1 MPPVDQRLDAEP
13 DIEPDIEPA
22 ARTGTGPDEPAIE
35 HDEPATDSEAPDH
48 GLELEGLYRELGA
61 RLEGRHK
68 VEVIDG
74 RVVVREMPTADHAR
88 LVYHLLVQLI
98 PVVVERGWQLW
109 PDIALFLGPQMD
121 RYRPDVTVVPA
132 NPPMWQ
138 PDEVYGHAT
147 HLVVEVVSKS
157 SAHDDHVVKPA
168 QCALAGVPLYLVID
182 GFDEKVRLLGRPVEG
197 RYDVEVAVAFGE
209 SLLLPEPWN
218 VAIDTG
224 RLISRPA

>member
-1 MPPVDQRLDAEP
+1 MSPVDQRLDPEP
-13 DIEPDIEPA
+13 DIESA
-22 ARTGTGPDEPAIE
+22 TRSGTGPDEPATGHE
-35 HDEPATDSEAPDH
+35 EPGADAAALDH
-48 GLELEGLYRELGA
+48 GLELEGLYRDLGT
-61 RLEGRHK
+61 RLEGRYK

-74 RVVVREMPTADHAR
+74 RVVVREMPTADHAK

-98 PVVVERGWQLW
+98 PIVVERGWQLW

-132 NPPMWQ
+132 DPPMWQ

-147 HLVVEVVSKS
+147 RLVVEVVSKS

-182 GFDEKVRLLGRPVEG
+182 GFDEKARLLSRPVEG
-197 RYDVEVAVAFGE
+197 RYDVEITVAFGE
-209 SLLLPEPWN
+209 PLHLPEPWN

-224 RLISRPA
+224 KLIGGPA